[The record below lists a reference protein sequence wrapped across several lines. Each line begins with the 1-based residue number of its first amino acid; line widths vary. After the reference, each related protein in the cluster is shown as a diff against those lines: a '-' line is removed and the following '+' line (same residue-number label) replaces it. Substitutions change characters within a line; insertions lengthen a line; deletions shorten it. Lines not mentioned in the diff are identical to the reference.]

1 MRTFKKLLCAVFA
14 ASLVASPCT
23 NFVFAEG
30 EYVQQV
36 ELKSFMPP
44 VGKIIVDDNFEGNSE
59 YPIAVALN
67 SSNSVEEENGNK
79 AVKLNSWNSIALVA
93 SDNYIDSD
101 KIVVSFDAKAT
112 GTSFAEAVNG
122 DKFDLTKRSAL
133 HFGIRAGG
141 KGEDGTLFASSG
153 ATKPD
158 LIKETLSGWQAA
170 GKSPNSK
177 TSEIAFVQNNDENN
191 GYVNITMM
199 FERRENGV
207 YMTALYINEKNEIT
221 ANLKLGFAQSANWWS
236 NDGAAKVLLQNRTG
250 KTLYNYYD
258 NILVYVPAPF
268 DTNSFEIDDDG
279 KGAKI
284 IFNSDVDKSELPEF
298 TLTDEKGTYE
308 CTADKGA
315 DAKEIHVTFPVSVDI
330 ENKSYYLEFN
340 KASSAFGQKTENV
353 RLLLGKEYAGEIS
366 ASASKDASGISV
378 DIAVPAKA
386 DGDVNAVVTAFSGDS
401 IVDFK
406 VEKITLD
413 TSSGENYFNV
423 TLNGEEALQ
432 ADKIQVFLIDGTE
445 NMHIISNVETPSF

>member
-122 DKFDLTKRSAL
+122 DTFDITKRSAL

-141 KGEDGTLFASSG
+141 KSEDGTLFASSG

-308 CTADKGA
+308 CAADKGA
-315 DAKEIHVTFPVSVDI
+315 DANEIHVTFPVSVDI

-423 TLNGEEALQ
+423 TLNGEEALK